1 MFSIISQLFGCTQ
14 AAALSGPDFN
24 QSMEKVIHVG
34 HRVSVFY
41 LIPGNLSR
49 ELNFDKIYQRD
60 TARSYQINP
69 GKLASKKTLTWRE
82 FESIDMG
89 TWDYWGKKS
98 QGPGGQLGSLRV
110 SIGYSLL
117 PEGTDLI
124 EHIKQSYQEYL
135 NGAKGLNQK
144 YRVDDMGK
152 PVSPEEYAED
162 AVVPP
167 GKFSTTE
174 VGGAQFI
181 TWETDREFDGFKN
194 NPYIYYVLPVDQ
206 HGFLTFLFRPTVAV
220 FGQDIFAKQEQ
231 QLGQDIKQFLSQIK
245 VQQH

>member
-1 MFSIISQLFGCTQ
+1 MFSIVSQLFGCVR

-24 QSMEKVIHVG
+24 QSIEKVIHVG

-60 TARSYQINP
+60 TAKSYQINP
-69 GKLASKKTLTWRE
+69 EKLTSQKTLTWRE

-117 PEGTDLI
+117 PKGADLI
-124 EHIKQSYQEYL
+124 EHVKQSYQEYL

-162 AVVPP
+162 AIAPP
-167 GKFSTTE
+167 SKFSNTT

-194 NPYIYYVLPVDQ
+194 SPYIYYVLPIDQ
-206 HGFLTFLFRPTVAV
+206 HGYLTFLFRPTISV
-220 FGQDIFAKQEQ
+220 FGQDMIAKQEQ
-231 QLGQDIKQFLSQIK
+231 RIQQDINTFLSHIRVK
-245 VQQH
+245 PI